1 MHAVVESGMLDEKTS
16 KRIQTVVP
24 LLNESQKRR
33 YLAAEAESL
42 GRGGITQIS
51 QALGVSRNT
60 IAAGIKEIGEAEQ
73 QPPAARIR
81 KEGGGRKGIEETQP
95 GITNALELLV
105 SESSFGNP
113 ESPLLWT
120 TKSLRNLSEALK
132 GQGFG
137 ISFSKVRQLLSDLGY
152 SLQLNQKMLQVGE
165 PHPDRDEQFRQ
176 INEMAKR
183 FMGVGSPVISIDC
196 KKKELVG
203 NFKNQGAEY
212 AKPGQPVQVL
222 DHDFPLP
229 ELGKVAPY
237 GIYDMASNEGFINL
251 GISSDTARFAVN
263 SIREWWA
270 EMGAAKYPTASEL
283 YITADG
289 GGSNGSRNRLW
300 KTELQEF
307 ANETGLQVYVS
318 HFPPGT
324 SKWNKIEH
332 RMFSYISKNWR
343 GRPLETILVIISLIE
358 ATTTESGLKV
368 KCGLDRNLY
377 ETGIK
382 VADDELQR
390 VNIIKNDFH
399 GEWNYCI
406 APSEIFA

>member
-1 MHAVVESGMLDEKTS
+1 MLDEKTE

-24 LLNESQKRR
+24 LLNENQKRK

-73 QPPAARIR
+73 QTSSDRVR
-81 KEGGGRKGIEETQP
+81 KEGGGRKSIEETQP
-95 GITNALELLV
+95 GITKALECLV

-113 ESPLLWT
+113 EYPLLWT
-120 TKSLRNLSEALK
+120 TKSLRNLSGALK
-132 GQGFG
+132 EQGFT

-152 SLQLNQKMLQVGE
+152 SLQLNQKMLQVGK
-165 PHPDRDEQFRQ
+165 PHPDRDGQFRK
-176 INEMAKR
+176 INEMAKG
-183 FMGVGSPVISIDC
+183 FMAEGTPVISIDC

-203 NFKNQGAEY
+203 NFKNQGGEY
-212 AKPGQPVQVL
+212 AKSGQPVKVL
-222 DHDFPLP
+222 DHDFPLS

-237 GIYDMASNEGFINL
+237 GIYDIASNEGFINL

-263 SIREWWA
+263 SIREWWN
-270 EMGAAKYPTASEL
+270 EMGAAKYTTADKL

-307 ANETGLQVYVS
+307 ANETGLQIYVS

-358 ATTTESGLKV
+358 STTTESGLRV
-368 KCGLDRNLY
+368 KCGLDRNIY

-382 VADDELQR
+382 VADDELER
-390 VNIIKNDFH
+390 VNILRHEFH

>member
-1 MHAVVESGMLDEKTS
+1 MLDETTE

-24 LLNESQKRR
+24 LLNENQKRK

-60 IAAGIKEIGEAEQ
+60 IAAGIKEIREPEQ
-73 QPPAARIR
+73 KTSSGRIR
-81 KEGGGRKGIEETQP
+81 KEGGGRKTIEEIQP
-95 GITNALELLV
+95 GITKALESLV
-105 SESSFGNP
+105 AESSFGNP

-120 TKSLRNLSEALK
+120 TKSLRNLSGALK
-132 GQGFG
+132 GKGYTV
-137 ISFSKVRQLLSDLGY
+137 SFSKVRQLLSDLGY
-152 SLQLNQKMLQVGE
+152 SLQLNQKMLPVGK
-165 PHPDRDEQFRQ
+165 PHPDRDGQFRQ
-176 INEMAKR
+176 INELAKEFMAE
-183 FMGVGSPVISIDC
+183 GTPVISIDC

-212 AKPGQPVQVL
+212 AKSGQPVKVL

-229 ELGKVAPY
+229 DLGKVAPY
-237 GIYDMASNEGFINL
+237 GIYDIAGNEGFINL
-251 GISSDTARFAVN
+251 GISSDTARFAVH
-263 SIREWWA
+263 SIREWWG
-270 EMGAAKYPTASEL
+270 EMGASRYPAASKL
-283 YITADG
+283 YITADS

-300 KTELQEF
+300 KTELQEL
-307 ANETGLQVYVS
+307 ANETGLQIYVS

-343 GRPLETILVIISLIE
+343 GRPLETLLVIISLIE
-358 ATTTESGLKV
+358 STTPESGLRIQ
-368 KCGLDRNLY
+368 CGLDRNIY
-377 ETGIK
+377 ETGVK
-382 VADDELQR
+382 VSEEDLEKI
-390 VNIIKNDFH
+390 NIARNDFH

-406 APSEIFA
+406 APSETFA

>member
-1 MHAVVESGMLDEKTS
+1 MLDEKTE

-24 LLNESQKRR
+24 LLNENQKRK

-73 QPPAARIR
+73 QTSSDRVR
-81 KEGGGRKGIEETQP
+81 KEGGGRKSIEETQP
-95 GITNALELLV
+95 GITKALECLV

-113 ESPLLWT
+113 EYPLLWT
-120 TKSLRNLSEALK
+120 TKSLRNLSGALK
-132 GQGFG
+132 EQGFT

-152 SLQLNQKMLQVGE
+152 SLQLNQKMLQVGK
-165 PHPDRDEQFRQ
+165 PHPDRDGQFRK
-176 INEMAKR
+176 INEMAKG
-183 FMGVGSPVISIDC
+183 FMAEGTPVISIDC

-203 NFKNQGAEY
+203 NFKNQGGEY
-212 AKPGQPVQVL
+212 AKSGQPVKVL

-237 GIYDMASNEGFINL
+237 GIYDIASNEGFINL

-263 SIREWWA
+263 SIREWWN
-270 EMGAAKYPTASEL
+270 EMGAAKYTTADKL

-307 ANETGLQVYVS
+307 ANETGLQIYVS

-358 ATTTESGLKV
+358 STTTESGLRV
-368 KCGLDRNLY
+368 KCGLDRNIY

-382 VADDELQR
+382 VADDELER
-390 VNIIKNDFH
+390 VNILRHEFH

>member
-1 MHAVVESGMLDEKTS
+1 VIEWDMLDEKTT
-16 KRIQTVVP
+16 KRIQTIVP
-24 LLNESQKRR
+24 ILNENQKRK

-51 QALGVSRNT
+51 QVLGVSRNT
-60 IAAGIKEIGEAEQ
+60 IAAGIKEIGESKRGAT
-73 QPPAARIR
+73 ADRIR
-81 KEGGGRKGIEETQP
+81 KEGGGRKSIEETQP
-95 GITNALELLV
+95 GITKALESLV

-120 TKSLRNLSEALK
+120 TKSLRNLSGALEEK
-132 GQGFG
+132 GFS
-137 ISFSKVRQLLSDLGY
+137 ISFSKVRQMLSDLGY
-152 SLQLNQKMLQVGE
+152 SLQLNQKMLQVGK
-165 PHPDRDEQFRQ
+165 PHPDRDGQFRH
-176 INEMAKR
+176 INELAKGFMAE
-183 FMGVGSPVISIDC
+183 GIPVISIDC

-203 NFKNQGAEY
+203 NFKNQGSEY
-212 AKPGQPVQVL
+212 AKSGQPVKVL

-237 GIYDMASNEGFINL
+237 GVYDLARNEGFINL

-263 SIREWWA
+263 SIREWWG
-270 EMGAAKYPTASEL
+270 EMGLSRYPSASTL

-300 KTELQEF
+300 KTELQEL
-307 ANETGLQVYVS
+307 ANETGLQIYVS

-332 RMFSYISKNWR
+332 RLFSYISKNWR
-343 GRPLETILVIISLIE
+343 GRPLETLLVIISLIE
-358 ATTTESGLKV
+358 STTTESGLKV
-368 KCGLDRNLY
+368 KCGLDKNLY

-382 VADDELQR
+382 VSEDELER
-390 VNIIKNDFH
+390 INIVRNDFH

-406 APSEIFA
+406 SPSETFA

>member
-1 MHAVVESGMLDEKTS
+1 MLDEKTA
-16 KRIQTVVP
+16 KRIQTIVP
-24 LLNESQKRR
+24 ILDENQKRM

-42 GRGGITQIS
+42 GRGGISLIS

-60 IAAGIKEIGEAEQ
+60 IAAGIME
-73 QPPAARIR
+73 
-81 KEGGGRKGIEETQP
+81 
-95 GITNALELLV
+95 ALEGLV
-105 SESSFGNP
+105 AESSYGDP
-113 ESPLLWT
+113 QSPLRWT
-120 TKSLRNLSEALK
+120 TKSLRNLSDALGGK
-132 GQGFG
+132 GFAV
-137 ISFSKVRQLLSDLGY
+137 SFSKVRQMLNDLGY

-165 PHPDRDEQFRQ
+165 PHPDRDEQFRH
-176 INEMAKR
+176 ISETAKA
-183 FMGVGSPVISIDC
+183 FMSEGLPVISIDC

-212 AKPGQPVQVL
+212 AKSGQPVKVL

-229 ELGKVAPY
+229 QLGKVAPY
-237 GIYDMASNEGFINL
+237 GVYDLAGNEGFINL

-263 SIREWWA
+263 SVRQWWY
-270 EMGAAKYPTASEL
+270 EMGMARYPAASKL

-300 KTELQEF
+300 KTELQEL
-307 ANETGLQVYVS
+307 ANETGLQFHVS

-332 RMFSYISKNWR
+332 RLFSYISKNWR
-343 GRPLETILVIISLIE
+343 GRPLETLRVIVSLIE
-358 ATTTESGLKV
+358 STTTEAGLKV
-368 KCGLDRNLY
+368 KCGLDGNVY

-382 VADDELQR
+382 VSEEELER
-390 VNIIKNDFH
+390 VNITRHDFH

-406 APSEIFA
+406 SPSETFA

>member
-1 MHAVVESGMLDEKTS
+1 MLDEKTT
-16 KRIQTVVP
+16 KRIQTIVP
-24 LLNESQKRR
+24 ILNENQKRK

-51 QALGVSRNT
+51 QVLGVSRNT
-60 IAAGIKEIGEAEQ
+60 IAAGIKEIGESKRGAT
-73 QPPAARIR
+73 ADRIR
-81 KEGGGRKGIEETQP
+81 KEGGGRKSIEETQP
-95 GITNALELLV
+95 GITKALESLV

-120 TKSLRNLSEALK
+120 TKSLRNLSGALEEK
-132 GQGFG
+132 GFS
-137 ISFSKVRQLLSDLGY
+137 ISFSKVRQMLSDLGY
-152 SLQLNQKMLQVGE
+152 SLQLNQKMLQVGK
-165 PHPDRDEQFRQ
+165 PHPDRDGQFRH
-176 INEMAKR
+176 INELAKGFMAE
-183 FMGVGSPVISIDC
+183 GIPVISIDC

-203 NFKNQGAEY
+203 NFKNQGSEY
-212 AKPGQPVQVL
+212 AKSGQPVKVL

-237 GIYDMASNEGFINL
+237 GVYDLARNEGFINL

-263 SIREWWA
+263 SIREWWG
-270 EMGAAKYPTASEL
+270 EMGLSRYPSASTL

-300 KTELQEF
+300 KTELQEL
-307 ANETGLQVYVS
+307 ANETGLQIYVS

-332 RMFSYISKNWR
+332 RLFSYISKNWR
-343 GRPLETILVIISLIE
+343 GRPLETLLVIISLIE
-358 ATTTESGLKV
+358 STTTESGLKV
-368 KCGLDRNLY
+368 KCGLDKNLY

-382 VADDELQR
+382 VSEDELER
-390 VNIIKNDFH
+390 INIVRNDFH

-406 APSEIFA
+406 SPSETFA